1 MWFSVCNSTLVD
13 LWCKKKSHKSIPIIC
28 IDVCNAVHVFRRF
41 CPQPRQSINSPIY
54 IIPVHDTR
62 GASAFGISHAYY
74 QIAVSNCTLYLCLGR
89 QTSNDYFTN
98 GQTLYY
104 FVAPGFGETAF
115 VAITEMAIWLIYET
129 VFGSLFKRNY
139 QTWWVSILLWKWAC
153 VNGILA
159 LQSGEYGPI
168 SIIYIYILWK

>member
-1 MWFSVCNSTLVD
+1 MQCMYLGFVPSHGSLSVQD
-13 LWCKKKSHKSIPIIC
+13 
-28 IDVCNAVHVFRRF
+28 
-41 CPQPRQSINSPIY
+41 SPIY

-62 GASAFGISHAYY
+62 GASAFGISRAYY

-98 GQTLYY
+98 GQMYY
-104 FVAPGFGETAF
+104 FGAPGFGETAF
-115 VAITEMAIWLIYET
+115 VAITEMAIWLMYET

-168 SIIYIYILWK
+168 SIVYIYTMEIGPYSPLCNVKVPLTQAHFHSNPERHQV